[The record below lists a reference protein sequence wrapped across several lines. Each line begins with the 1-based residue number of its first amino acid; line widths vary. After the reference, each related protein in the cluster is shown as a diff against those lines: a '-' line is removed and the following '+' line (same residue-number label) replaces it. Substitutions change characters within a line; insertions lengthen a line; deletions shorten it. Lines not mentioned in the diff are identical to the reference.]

1 MNSSTWN
8 TKLLSS
14 LALALILAACKSTP
28 MVDKPAAVED
38 RSPAAASAAKP
49 AEAAPAA
56 CSGRRCSPAP
66 PRPSPR

>member
-28 MVDKPAAVED
+28 LVDKPAAVED

-49 AEAAPAA
+49 AEAAPAKA
-56 CSGRRCSPAP
+56 AETATTH
-66 PRPSPR
+66 